1 MKEAAV
7 RTSWATPPHVGLIAA
22 MPTDDLLMV
31 YDDGAE
37 GVCEMVQGL
46 RAYPPGLARTW
57 NA

>member
-7 RTSWATPPHVGLIAA
+7 GTSWAMTAHVGLIAA

-37 GVCEMVQGL
+37 GVCEMLQACV
-46 RAYPPGLARTW
+46 AYHPGLARSS